1 MNVSLDAW
9 RGNPTIFAHWKSG
22 ADEAQRDVALRK
34 LLTMLAALLL
44 FNAAMAATPAP
55 VQSYVEAPGPAGAA
69 R

>member
-9 RGNPTIFAHWKSG
+9 RGNRTVFAHWKSG
-22 ADEAQRDVALRK
+22 TDEAQRDVALRK

-44 FNAAMAATPAP
+44 FKAAMAATPAP
-55 VQSYVEAPGPAGAA
+55 VQSYVEAPGPVGAA